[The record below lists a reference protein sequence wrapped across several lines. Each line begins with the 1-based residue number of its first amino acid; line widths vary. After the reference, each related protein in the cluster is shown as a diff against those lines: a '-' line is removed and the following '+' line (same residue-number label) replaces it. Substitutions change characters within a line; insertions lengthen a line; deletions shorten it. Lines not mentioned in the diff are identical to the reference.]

1 MTNGH
6 RWKMLL
12 LEPDGN
18 HLIPNKMVK
27 SKVMD
32 IFYWFHITK

>member
-1 MTNGH
+1 
-6 RWKMLL
+6 MLL

-18 HLIPNKMVK
+18 HLIPNKMK

-32 IFYWFHITK
+32 EFYWFHITK